1 MPKMKKYYRLIGKN
15 KRYNIIVEAESKS
28 DAVRRF
34 SLMFPDEV
42 FPEVIIAVELK

>member
-1 MPKMKKYYRLIGKN
+1 MKKYYRLIG
-15 KRYNIIVEAESKS
+15 KRYNIIVEAESKG

-42 FPEVIIAVELK
+42 FPEEIVVVELK